1 MDVAN
6 KFCGT
11 LIAELLFDVDVN
23 DIVFLI
29 TQKFTDWASVTFSKV
44 PPINHLELAPTSL
57 VITGRNEVL
66 AKVIFLHLF
75 VILFTGGGST

>member
-1 MDVAN
+1 MDVAK

-11 LIAELLFDVDVN
+11 LMAELFFDVDVN

-57 VITGRNEVL
+57 
-66 AKVIFLHLF
+66 F
-75 VILFTGGGST
+75 ILDNFKGF

>member
-11 LIAELLFDVDVN
+11 LMAELLFDVDVN

-44 PPINHLELAPTSL
+44 TPINHLELAPTSL
-57 VITGRNEVL
+57 VILDNFKGFWRT
-66 AKVIFLHLF
+66 FLK
-75 VILFTGGGST
+75 IP

>member
-11 LIAELLFDVDVN
+11 LMAELFFDVDVN

-29 TQKFTDWASVTFSKV
+29 TQKFTDWASVTFSGV
-44 PPINHLELAPTSL
+44 PPLTTWN
-57 VITGRNEVL
+57 
-66 AKVIFLHLF
+66 
-75 VILFTGGGST
+75 